1 MRAPA
6 QRSMDLQ
13 DNLPS
18 QAAGGYDKDLGST
31 LRAALIRWEK
41 KRGLFSKF
49 KLRKFKNEKRNTSKV
64 VGVA

>member
-1 MRAPA
+1 MRATA

-41 KRGLFSKF
+41 KRGLFSEF
-49 KLRKFKNEKRNTSKV
+49 KLRKFKNEKRNKNQVIRT
-64 VGVA
+64 A

>member
-31 LRAALIRWEK
+31 LRAALIWWEK

-49 KLRKFKNEKRNTSKV
+49 KNEKRNTSKIIRT
-64 VGVA
+64 A